1 MATTLNQPF
10 AFSRTQL
17 LPWAL
22 ILVGLCA
29 VYGPTFY
36 DLFHGAWSTEKN
48 AQGPIVMGVASYF
61 LYYRVKQLLERG
73 LFDRSPA
80 PMVGSLMLGFG
91 LLCYAVG
98 RSQSVLLLEVGSLV
112 AVLSGMVVAFY
123 GVRTWSRMWFAFFF
137 MLFMIPL
144 PASVVDAVTQPLK
157 IGVSYATEH
166 LLYWAGYPIARSGVI
181 LTIGQY
187 QLLVA
192 DACAGLNSLF
202 VLEALGLLYM
212 NLVRH
217 SSVVRNVV
225 LATLIVPIS
234 FTANTIRIIFLALI
248 TYYFGDAAGQGFVHG
263 FSGIVL
269 FLSALLLI
277 IGVDGVISRIVRDKP
292 VVGSTPVG
300 LKSASK
306 SVRLKAWQA
315 ITAVTGKPSLTIM
328 LAMFVAV
335 GAAYALTPVMSKAK
349 VMPPLATSIP
359 TQFGDWTEIKSSI
372 VQADLTAMEDG
383 QKSINQPYDDVLT
396 RTYVNKAGDQVMLAL
411 AYAKE
416 QRQDV
421 KIHLPEVCYPAQG
434 YQVLSNTLTPL
445 PVLANGA
452 TVPGK
457 RLLTTGNGRTEAVS
471 YWVRIGDAYPIG
483 GLATRMKIFRDGI
496 GGNVT
501 DGMLVRA
508 SMLISDANDTSM
520 TYAIQEQ
527 FLRQLVESGKQ
538 DNQSLIV
545 KPN

>member
-1 MATTLNQPF
+1 MATTLSQPI
-10 AFSRTQL
+10 AVKRTQF
-17 LPWAL
+17 LPWIL

-48 AQGPIVMGVASYF
+48 AQGPIVMGVSFYF

-80 PMVGSLMLGFG
+80 PVAGSLMLGFG

-112 AVLSGMVVAFY
+112 VVLSGMVVTFY

-225 LATLIVPIS
+225 LAALIVPIS

-277 IGVDGVISRIVRDKP
+277 IGVDGVISRLVRDKP
-292 VVGSTPVG
+292 VPGLSPAG

-315 ITAVTGKPSLTIM
+315 VSAVTGKPSLAIM

-335 GAAYALTPVMSKAK
+335 GAAYALTPVMGKAK
-349 VMPPLATSIP
+349 AMTPLATSIP

-383 QKSINQPYDDVLT
+383 KKSINQPYDDVLT

-434 YQVLSNTLTPL
+434 YQVLANTPTNLA
-445 PVLANGA
+445 VLSGGA

-457 RLLTTGNGRTEAVS
+457 RLLTTGNNRTEAVS
-471 YWVRIGDAYPIG
+471 YWVRIGDAYPQG

-508 SMLISDANDTSM
+508 SMLIGDKADAQRS
-520 TYAIQEQ
+520 YVIQEQ
-527 FLRQLVESGKQ
+527 FLSALVATFKAGEQ
-538 DNQSLIV
+538 PLVSL
-545 KPN
+545 KK

>member
-1 MATTLNQPF
+1 MTTLNQSLAHRRMPF
-10 AFSRTQL
+10 
-17 LPWAL
+17 LPWIL
-22 ILVGLCA
+22 ILAGLCA
-29 VYGPTFY
+29 VYLPTFY
-36 DLFHGAWSTEKN
+36 DLFHGAWGTEKN
-48 AQGPIVMGVASYF
+48 AQGPIVMGVAFYF
-61 LYYRVKQLLERG
+61 LYYRIKQLLERG
-73 LFDRSPA
+73 LLERKPA
-80 PMVGSLMLGFG
+80 PLAGSLMLGFG

-98 RSQSVLLLEVGSLV
+98 RSQSVLLFEVGSIV
-112 AVLSGMVVAFY
+112 PVLSGVVIAFY

-144 PASVVDAVTQPLK
+144 PVSVVDAVTLPLK

-217 SSVVRNVV
+217 SSVVRNIV

-277 IGVDGVISRIVRDKP
+277 IGVDGVISRFVRDKTGAETTM
-292 VVGSTPVG
+292 VGHKST
-300 LKSASK
+300 SK
-306 SVRLKAWQA
+306 LVRLKELQA
-315 ITAVTGKPSLTIM
+315 LTAINGIPSLVIM

-335 GAAYALTPVMSKAK
+335 GAAYELTPIMGKSK
-349 VMPPLATSIP
+349 VMAPLATSVP
-359 TQFGDWTEIKSSI
+359 TQFGDWREIKSSI
-372 VQADLTAMEDG
+372 VQADLTAMVDG
-383 QKSINQPYDDVLT
+383 KKSIDQPYDDVLT
-396 RTYVNKAGDQVMLAL
+396 RTYVNKGGDQVMLAL
-411 AYAKE
+411 AYAKA

-434 YQVLSNTLTPL
+434 YQVLSNTLTQL
-445 PVLANGA
+445 PVLAGGA
-452 TVPGK
+452 TIPGK
-457 RLLTTGNGRTEAVS
+457 RLLTIGNGRTEAVS

-483 GLATRMKIFRDGI
+483 GLATRLKIFHDGI
-496 GGNVT
+496 GGKVT

-508 SMLISDANDTSM
+508 SMLVEGPVVPEK
-520 TYAIQEQ
+520 YYGIQEQ
-527 FLRQLVESGKQ
+527 FLSDLLKAV
-538 DNQSLIV
+538 SLRKIELIAT
-545 KPN
+545 KK

>member
-10 AFSRTQL
+10 AFNRAQF
-17 LPWAL
+17 LPWIL

-73 LFDRSPA
+73 LFERSPA
-80 PMVGSLMLGFG
+80 PVVGSLMLGFG

-98 RSQSVLLLEVGSLV
+98 RSQSVLLFEVGSLV
-112 AVLSGMVVAFY
+112 VVLSGIVVAFY

-225 LATLIVPIS
+225 LAVLIVPIS

-277 IGVDGVISRIVRDKP
+277 IGVDGVISRLVRDKSAP
-292 VVGSTPVG
+292 ELLPAG

-306 SVRLKAWQA
+306 SVRFKAAQA
-315 ITAVTGKPSLTIM
+315 VTAVTGKPSLVIM
-328 LAMFVAV
+328 LAMFIAV
-335 GAAYALTPVMSKAK
+335 GAAYALTPVMGKTK
-349 VMPPLATSIP
+349 EMPPLATSVP
-359 TQFGDWTEIKSSI
+359 TQFGDWTEIKSNI

-434 YQVLSNTLTPL
+434 YQVVSNTLTPL
-445 PVLANGA
+445 PVLANGE

-508 SMLISDANDTSM
+508 SMLIGDANDASM
-520 TYAIQEQ
+520 AYATQAQ
-527 FLRQLVESGKQ
+527 FLRQLVEAEKS
-538 DNQSLIV
+538 DNQSLIA